1 MNDDR
6 LYDITEV
13 CRLLGT
19 TSRTLRFYEKNGII
33 QSTTVGLSNRRQYT
47 EKQLSQIK
55 NVIVLRTLGL
65 SVKTISALQKNDLE
79 LKNTIILKRAE
90 LYASI
95 EKRISEIGLLNEALT
110 QMADGKNIL
119 EAKNLSEAHEDMPAR
134 QIADECTLA
143 IIEGHT
149 DTLYEHFSEKLISYM
164 PQKVFDTIRDD
175 TLKPLGAFIQIE
187 KNVAVDKHKMC
198 KYLRYSNLGLK
209 ITYIINDLEI
219 DGLWLSY
226 YDTKKEYINEN

>member
-55 NVIVLRTLGL
+55 NVIVLRALGL

-95 EKRISEIGLLNEALT
+95 EKRIREIDLLNEALA

-119 EAKNLSEAHEDMPAR
+119 ETESLSEAHENIPAQ
-134 QIADECTLA
+134 QIADECTME
-143 IIEGHT
+143 IIDGHT
-149 DTLYEHFSEKLISYM
+149 DKLYNHFSDKLIAYM
-164 PQKVFDTIRDD
+164 PQKVFDTIREDA
-175 TLKPLGAFIQIE
+175 LKPLGAFIQTE
-187 KNVAVDKHKMC
+187 KTVAVDKHKIC
-198 KYLRYSNLGLK
+198 KYLKYSNLGLK
-209 ITYIINDLEI
+209 ITYIINNLKI
-219 DGLWLSY
+219 DGLWLNY